1 MTRGLEAGELGP
13 LGDGVVGEKDSWGLG
28 GGYGIL
34 PAQVHGLG
42 VLREECVREA
52 GPCSHRTEPVLEYRG
67 RSWVWREYAQRG
79 NVSLMAVA
87 VPDASGSG
95 EPGVVGVQPVSGM

>member
-1 MTRGLEAGELGP
+1 MGKRTAG
-13 LGDGVVGEKDSWGLG
+13 VW

-52 GPCSHRTEPVLEYRG
+52 GPCSHRTEPVVEHRG
-67 RSWVWREYAQRG
+67 KVLG
-79 NVSLMAVA
+79 ICTK
-87 VPDASGSG
+87 G
-95 EPGVVGVQPVSGM
+95 ECFLDGCGRP